1 MLLEALSLTPA
12 PEQEVLTSIE
22 IEVTPQ
28 RFRFWLIPPQRFS
41 FGNEGVELAEMAL
54 STDEERTLLDVAHS
68 MAISNKVWTA
78 ASPYSDV
85 VFSPQALNQ
94 ASMHVRL
101 GFNSGRLWS
110 AWQPLASVPANL
122 WAYCDGLHE
131 LATITLHRHA
141 AEFLTTG

>member
-1 MLLEALSLTPA
+1 MLAAPRPSPS

-41 FGNEGVELAEMAL
+41 FGDESVELAEMAL

-78 ASPYSDV
+78 ASPYAGV
-85 VFSPQALNQ
+85 VFSPQALNE

-110 AWQPLASVPANL
+110 AWQPLASVPPNL
-122 WAYCDGLHE
+122 WAYCEGLHE
-131 LATITLHRHA
+131 LGSSTLHRHA
-141 AEFLTTG
+141 SEFLAAG

>member
-1 MLLEALSLTPA
+1 MLFEAPSLTPA

-28 RFRFWLIPPQRFS
+28 RFRFWLTPPQRFS
-41 FGNEGVELAEMAL
+41 FGDEGLTFAVMDL
-54 STDEERTLLDVAHS
+54 STDEVRTLLDVAHA

-78 ASPYSDV
+78 ASPYADV
-85 VFSPQALNQ
+85 PFSPQALNQ

-110 AWQPLASVPANL
+110 AWQPVAAVRPNL
-122 WAYCDGLHE
+122 WAYCAELHE
-131 LATITLHRHA
+131 LGTLTLHRHA
-141 AEFLTTG
+141 VEFGL